1 MKVTDYLKNAG
12 NNTLISFEVLPPLK
26 GSGMQDIFNLLDPL
40 MEFKPPFIDVTYH
53 REEYIYKKQDS
64 GYYEK
69 TAIRKRPGTVGICA
83 AIMHRYDVDAV
94 PHLICGGFNREDTE
108 NALIDLNFLEINNVL
123 ALRGDA
129 LQFDSKFVPE
139 PGGNAY
145 ALDLVKQIDE
155 MNHGRYLDEN
165 IENGQKT
172 NFCIGIAGYPEKHFE
187 APNMESDLAFIKE
200 KVKAGAEYIVTQMFF
215 DNKKYFEYVESCR
228 NAGIHIPIV
237 PGLKPL
243 TKLYQLSSIPRHFYI
258 NLPEDLV
265 SSFLSA
271 KTMEAKRQVGIEWC
285 VAQSQELRQQEFLVY
300 ITILWAMWIPLK
312 KLLNPYFNGILVCSI
327 RSSS

>member
-12 NNTLISFEVLPPLK
+12 NDTLISFEVLPPLK

-83 AIMHRYDVDAV
+83 AIMHRYEVDAV
-94 PHLICGGFNREDTE
+94 PHLICGGFNKEDTE

-145 ALDLVKQIDE
+145 ALDLVKQVDE

-187 APNMESDLAFIKE
+187 SPNMESDLAFIKE
-200 KVKAGAEYIVTQMFF
+200 KVEAGAEYIVTQMFF

-228 NAGIHIPIV
+228 KAGIHIPIV
-237 PGLKPL
+237 PGLKPM

-258 NLPEDLV
+258 DLPEDLV
-265 SSFLSA
+265 SAFVSA
-271 KTMEAKRQVGIEWC
+271 KTLEAKRQVGIEWC
-285 VAQSQELRQQEFLVY
+285 VAQSQELKAAGVPCLHYYTMGDVD
-300 ITILWAMWIPLK
+300 TIK
-312 KLLNPYFNGILVCSI
+312 KIAESVF
-327 RSSS
+327 

>member
-145 ALDLVKQIDE
+145 ALDLVKQVDD

-172 NFCIGIAGYPEKHFE
+172 DFCIGIAGYPEKHFE
-187 APNMESDLAFIKE
+187 APNMESDLAFIKK
-200 KVKAGAEYIVTQMFF
+200 KVEAGADYIVTQMFF

-237 PGLKPL
+237 PGLKPM
-243 TKLYQLSSIPRHFYI
+243 TKMYQLSSIPRHFYI

-265 SSFLSA
+265 SAFLSA

-285 VAQSQELRQQEFLVY
+285 VAQSQELKAAGVPCLHYYTMGDVD
-300 ITILWAMWIPLK
+300 TIK
-312 KLLNPYFNGILVCSI
+312 KIAESVF
-327 RSSS
+327 